1 MENIFNF
8 KRQQDKIL
16 KESQIESV
24 TKIKEKIIEEK
35 PFVSFDYDDVI
46 KKQQELKSMLED
58 KISKYTIN
66 DINPFFD
73 KELLDALDIL
83 YSFISELNPEAKP
96 YYEIVDGKANINMS
110 AYIDA
115 REYLVNEF
123 AVDPNTIRYNTS
135 KDGVVNLK
143 KIYLKDG
150 YSIDSAGI
158 IKQNDNIVMNPHQN
172 PIISVID
179 FNKKILVVHP
189 GVFIDVSKNID
200 KIAEKLYYDNPYI
213 DNKTSP
219 DKIITDISTQEFKEL
234 TGIDI
239 TDDIK
244 DSATYSD
251 ETDMSYCNWGTINY
265 LWLTF
270 LIIIGGGEAGKS
282 PLAAKDGGEVVW
294 DCQRTK
300 SSKRV
305 TTGHPWMYTKTKPV
319 GMKRSVLQIFCDT
332 FGSIFKANI
341 KWYVKVFKKKIGFEL
356 CVGGWLEYSIFLAQ
370 RWFSKELSKLVCE
383 AQKSTIN
390 SAGNKGVDL
399 DYIKQEQKNSTNAN
413 ISAMSGDTNE

>member
-16 KESQIESV
+16 KESQIDSV
-24 TKIKEKIIEEK
+24 TKIKEKTIEEK

-96 YYEIVDGKANINMS
+96 YYEIVDGKANINMG

-123 AVDPNTIRYNTS
+123 AIDPNIIRYNTS

-158 IKQNDNIVMNPHQN
+158 IKQNDNIVMNPYQN
-172 PIISVID
+172 PVISVID
-179 FNKKILVVHP
+179 FNKKILVVSP
-189 GVFIDVSKNID
+189 GVFVDVSKNID
-200 KIAEKLYYDNPYI
+200 KIAEKLYYDNSYI

-219 DKIITDISTQEFKEL
+219 DKIITDISKQEFEEL
-234 TGIDI
+234 TGIDL

-251 ETDMSYCNWGTINY
+251 EEDMTYCNWGTINY
-265 LWLTF
+265 LWLMF
-270 LIIIGGGEAGKS
+270 LIIVGGGASGES
-282 PLAAKDGGEVVW
+282 PLANEDGGYVTW
-294 DCQRTK
+294 SCGKTHSRRK
-300 SSKRV
+300 V
-305 TTGHPWMYTKTKPV
+305 TTGHPWMYTKSKPV
-319 GMKRSVLQIFCDT
+319 GMRRSILQILCKNLNA
-332 FGSIFKANI
+332 IFKANI
-341 KWYVKVFKKKIGFEL
+341 DWSVKIAKKRIGLRL
-356 CVGGWLEYSIFLAQ
+356 CIGGWLEYGLFKAQ
-370 RWFSKELSKLVCE
+370 EWFSKELSRLVC
-383 AQKSTIN
+383 QTKKSTIN

-399 DYIKQEQKNSTNAN
+399 DYIKQAQKNSTNAN
-413 ISAMSGDTNE
+413 ISAMSGDKK

>member
-8 KRQQDKIL
+8 ERQKDKIL
-16 KESQIESV
+16 KSSKIDCV
-24 TKIKEKIIEEK
+24 TKTKTQTIEEK
-35 PFVSFDYDDVI
+35 PFVDFEYDSVI
-46 KKQQELKSMLED
+46 LKHQQLKEKLEN
-58 KISKYTIN
+58 KISKYVIN
-66 DINPFFD
+66 DINPFFN
-73 KELLDALDIL
+73 KELIDALDIM
-83 YSFISELNPEAKP
+83 YSFVVESIPEAKP
-96 YYEIVDGKANINMS
+96 YYEIVDGKANINMG

-123 AVDPNTIRYNTS
+123 GVDPKTIMYNTS
-135 KDGVVNLK
+135 KDGVVNIK

-158 IKQNDNIVMNPHQN
+158 IKQNDEVIMNPSKN
-172 PIISVID
+172 PTISIID
-179 FNKKILVVHP
+179 FNKKVAIIYP
-189 GVFIDVSKNID
+189 GVFVDITKHID
-200 KIAEKLYYDNPYI
+200 KISEKLYYDNVYLE
-213 DNKTSP
+213 NKTSP
-219 DKIITDISTQEFKEL
+219 DKIITDISKQEFEEL
-234 TGIDI
+234 TGIDL

-251 ETDMSYCNWGTINY
+251 EEDMSYCNWGTINY

-282 PLAAKDGGEVVW
+282 PLAAEDGGEVVW
-294 DCQRTK
+294 NCQGTK

-305 TTGHPWMYTKTKPV
+305 TTGHPWMHTKTKPV

-370 RWFSKELSKLVCE
+370 RWFSKELSKLVCK

-399 DYIKQEQKNSTNAN
+399 DYTKQAQKNSTNAN
-413 ISAMSGDTNE
+413 ISAMSGDKNE

>member
-16 KESQIESV
+16 KESQIDSV
-24 TKIKEKIIEEK
+24 TKIKEKTIEEK

-96 YYEIVDGKANINMS
+96 YYEIVDGKANINMG

-123 AVDPNTIRYNTS
+123 AIDPNIIRYNTS

-158 IKQNDNIVMNPHQN
+158 IKQNDNIVMNPYQN
-172 PIISVID
+172 PVISVID
-179 FNKKILVVHP
+179 FNKKILVVSP
-189 GVFIDVSKNID
+189 GVFVDVSKNID
-200 KIAEKLYYDNPYI
+200 KIAEKLYYDNSYI

-219 DKIITDISTQEFKEL
+219 DKIITDISKQEFEEL
-234 TGIDI
+234 TGIDL

-251 ETDMSYCNWGTINY
+251 EEDMSYCNWGTINY

-294 DCQRTK
+294 NCQGTK

-305 TTGHPWMYTKTKPV
+305 TTGHPWMHTKTKPV

-370 RWFSKELSKLVCE
+370 RWFSKELSKLVCK

-390 SAGNKGVDL
+390 SDGNKGVDL
-399 DYIKQEQKNSTNAN
+399 DYIKQAQKNSTNAN
-413 ISAMSGDTNE
+413 ISAMSGDKNE

>member
-16 KESQIESV
+16 KESQIDSV
-24 TKIKEKIIEEK
+24 TKIKEKTIEEK

-96 YYEIVDGKANINMS
+96 YYEIVDGKANINMG

-135 KDGVVNLK
+135 KDGIVNLK

-150 YSIDSAGI
+150 YSIDRAGI
-158 IKQNDNIVMNPHQN
+158 IKQNDNIVMNPYQN
-172 PIISVID
+172 PVISVID
-179 FNKKILVVHP
+179 FNKKILVVRP
-189 GVFIDVSKNID
+189 GVFVDVSKNID

-219 DKIITDISTQEFKEL
+219 DKIITDISTQEFEEL

-265 LWLTF
+265 LWLLF
-270 LIIIGGGEAGKS
+270 LIIVGGGTSGES
-282 PLAAKDGGEVVW
+282 PLSKEDGGYVTW
-294 DCQRTK
+294 DCSGTHSGK
-300 SSKRV
+300 KV
-305 TTGHPWMYTKTKPV
+305 KTGHPWMYTTSKPV
-319 GMKRSVLQIFCDT
+319 GMRKSILQILCQN

-341 KWYVKVFKKKIGFEL
+341 NWHIKILKHKIGLEL
-356 CVGGWLEYSIFLAQ
+356 CIGGWLEYGLFKAQ
-370 RWFSKELSKLVCE
+370 AWFSKELSELVC
-383 AQKSTIN
+383 KTKTSTIN

-399 DYIKQEQKNSTNAN
+399 DYIKQVQKNPTNAN
-413 ISAMSGDTNE
+413 IKKMSGDTNE

>member
-66 DINPFFD
+66 DINPFFN

-96 YYEIVDGKANINMS
+96 YYEIVDGKANINMG

-123 AVDPNTIRYNTS
+123 AVDPNIIRYNTS

-200 KIAEKLYYDNPYI
+200 KIAEKLYYDNQYI

-219 DKIITDISTQEFKEL
+219 DKIITDISTQEFEEL
-234 TGIDI
+234 TGIDL

-251 ETDMSYCNWGTINY
+251 EVDMSYCNWATIDY
-265 LWLTF
+265 LWLMF
-270 LIIIGGGEAGKS
+270 LIIMGGGEAGKS

-294 DCQRTK
+294 SCKGTK

-341 KWYVKVFKKKIGFEL
+341 KWYVKVARKKIGFEM

-370 RWFSKELSKLVCE
+370 RWFSKELSKLVCK

-399 DYIKQEQKNSTNAN
+399 DYIKQAQKNSTNAN
-413 ISAMSGDTNE
+413 ISAMSGDKK

>member
-16 KESQIESV
+16 KESQIDSV
-24 TKIKEKIIEEK
+24 TKIKEKTIEEK

-96 YYEIVDGKANINMS
+96 YYEIVDGKANINMG

-123 AVDPNTIRYNTS
+123 AVDPNIIRYNTS

-158 IKQNDNIVMNPHQN
+158 IKQNDNIVMNPYQN
-172 PIISVID
+172 PVISVID
-179 FNKKILVVHP
+179 FNKKILVVRP
-189 GVFIDVSKNID
+189 GVFVDVSKNID
-200 KIAEKLYYDNPYI
+200 KIAEKLYYDNSYI

-219 DKIITDISTQEFKEL
+219 DKIITDISKQEFEEL
-234 TGIDI
+234 TGIDL

-251 ETDMSYCNWGTINY
+251 EDDMTYCNWGTINY
-265 LWLTF
+265 LWLMF
-270 LIIIGGGEAGKS
+270 LIIVGGGSSGQS
-282 PLAAKDGGEVVW
+282 PLASEDGGEVTW
-294 DCQRTK
+294 NCSGTHRA
-300 SSKRV
+300 KRV
-305 TTGHPWMYTKTKPV
+305 KTGHPWMYTKKKPV
-319 GMKRSVLQIFCDT
+319 GMRKSILQILCQN
-332 FGSIFKANI
+332 FGTVFKANVSWHI
-341 KWYVKVFKKKIGFEL
+341 KISKWRIGFDL
-356 CVGGWLEYSIFLAQ
+356 CIGGWVEYGLFKAQ
-370 RWFSKELSKLVCE
+370 EWFSKELSKLVC
-383 AQKSTIN
+383 QTKKSTIN

-399 DYIKQEQKNSTNAN
+399 DYLKKEQQNSDNSN
-413 ISAMSGDTNE
+413 ISTLAGE

>member
-16 KESQIESV
+16 KESQIDSV
-24 TKIKEKIIEEK
+24 TKIKEKTIEEK

-96 YYEIVDGKANINMS
+96 YYEIVDGKANINMG

-123 AVDPNTIRYNTS
+123 AIDPNIIRYNTS

-158 IKQNDNIVMNPHQN
+158 IKQNDNIVMNPYQN
-172 PIISVID
+172 PVISVID

-189 GVFIDVSKNID
+189 GVFVDVSKNID
-200 KIAEKLYYDNPYI
+200 KIAEKLYYDNSYI

-219 DKIITDISTQEFKEL
+219 DKIITDISKQDFEEL
-234 TGIDI
+234 TGIDL

-251 ETDMSYCNWGTINY
+251 EEDMTYCNWGTINY

-270 LIIIGGGEAGKS
+270 LIIIGGGTAGDS
-282 PLAAKDGGEVVW
+282 PLAAEDGGEVVW
-294 DCQRTK
+294 NCHGTK

-305 TTGHPWMYTKTKPV
+305 TTGHPWMYTKIKPV
-319 GMKRSVLQIFCDT
+319 GMRRSVLQIFCDT
-332 FGSIFKANI
+332 FESIFKANI
-341 KWYVKVFKKKIGFEL
+341 KWYVKVLKHKIGFEM

-370 RWFSKELSKLVCE
+370 RWFSKELSKLVC
-383 AQKSTIN
+383 QTKKSTIN

-399 DYIKQEQKNSTNAN
+399 DYIKQAQKNSTNAN
-413 ISAMSGDTNE
+413 ISAMSGDKK

>member
-16 KESQIESV
+16 KESQIDSV
-24 TKIKEKIIEEK
+24 TKIKEKTIEEK

-96 YYEIVDGKANINMS
+96 YYEIVDGKANINMG

-123 AVDPNTIRYNTS
+123 AVDPNIIRYNTS

-158 IKQNDNIVMNPHQN
+158 IKQNDNIVMNPYQN
-172 PIISVID
+172 PVISVID
-179 FNKKILVVHP
+179 FNKKILVVRP
-189 GVFIDVSKNID
+189 GVFVDVSKNID
-200 KIAEKLYYDNPYI
+200 KIAEKLYYDNSYI

-219 DKIITDISTQEFKEL
+219 DKIITDISKQDFEEL
-234 TGIDI
+234 TGIDL

-251 ETDMSYCNWGTINY
+251 EEDMTYCNWGTINY
-265 LWLTF
+265 LWLMF
-270 LIIIGGGEAGKS
+270 LIIIGGGTAGDL
-282 PLAAKDGGEVVW
+282 PLAAEDGGEVVW
-294 DCQRTK
+294 NCRGTK
-300 SSKRV
+300 SGKRV
-305 TTGHPWMYTKTKPV
+305 ATGHPWMYTKTKPV
-319 GMKRSVLQIFCDT
+319 GMRRSVLQIFCDT
-332 FGSIFKANI
+332 FESIFKANI
-341 KWYVKVFKKKIGFEL
+341 KWYVKIAKHKIGFEF
-356 CVGGWLEYSIFLAQ
+356 CIGGWLEYSIFLAQ
-370 RWFSKELSKLVCE
+370 RWFSKELSKLVCQT
-383 AQKSTIN
+383 QKSTIN

-399 DYIKQEQKNSTNAN
+399 DYIKQVQKNSTNAN
-413 ISAMSGDTNE
+413 ISAMSGDKK

>member
-1 MENIFNF
+1 MKFLNTYNESI
-8 KRQQDKIL
+8 RQFLKPTSEDKIL
-16 KESQIESV
+16 KESQIDSV
-24 TKIKEKIIEEK
+24 TKIKEKTIEEK

-96 YYEIVDGKANINMS
+96 YYEIVDGKANINMG

-123 AVDPNTIRYNTS
+123 AVDPNIIRYNTS

-158 IKQNDNIVMNPHQN
+158 IKQNDNIVMNPYQN
-172 PIISVID
+172 PVISVID

-189 GVFIDVSKNID
+189 GVFVDVSKNID
-200 KIAEKLYYDNPYI
+200 KIAEKLYYDNSYI

-219 DKIITDISTQEFKEL
+219 DKIITDISKQDFEEL
-234 TGIDI
+234 TGIDL

-251 ETDMSYCNWGTINY
+251 EEEMTYCNWSTINY
-265 LWLTF
+265 LWLMF
-270 LIIIGGGEAGKS
+270 LIIMGGGSAGSS
-282 PLAAKDGGEVVW
+282 PLAAEDGGEVVW
-294 DCQRTK
+294 DCSGTHR
-300 SSKRV
+300 SKRV
-305 TTGHPWMYTKTKPV
+305 KTGHPWMYTKAKPV
-319 GMKRSVLQIFCDT
+319 GMRRSILQIFCDT
-332 FGSIFKANI
+332 FSSIFRANI
-341 KWYVKVFKKKIGFEL
+341 K
-356 CVGGWLEYSIFLAQ
+356 
-370 RWFSKELSKLVCE
+370 
-383 AQKSTIN
+383 
-390 SAGNKGVDL
+390 
-399 DYIKQEQKNSTNAN
+399 
-413 ISAMSGDTNE
+413 

>member
-16 KESQIESV
+16 KESQIDSV
-24 TKIKEKIIEEK
+24 TKIKEKTIEEK

-96 YYEIVDGKANINMS
+96 YYEIVDGKANINMG

-123 AVDPNTIRYNTS
+123 AIDPNIIRYNTS

-158 IKQNDNIVMNPHQN
+158 IKQNDNIVMNPYQN
-172 PIISVID
+172 PVISVID
-179 FNKKILVVHP
+179 FNKKILVVRP
-189 GVFIDVSKNID
+189 GVFVDVSKNID
-200 KIAEKLYYDNPYI
+200 KIAEKLYYDNSYI

-219 DKIITDISTQEFKEL
+219 DKIITDISKQEFEEL
-234 TGIDI
+234 TGIDL

-251 ETDMSYCNWGTINY
+251 EEDMSYCNWGTINY

-270 LIIIGGGEAGKS
+270 LIIIGGGSAGKS
-282 PLAAKDGGEVVW
+282 PLAAEDGGEVVW
-294 DCQRTK
+294 DCRGTK

-341 KWYVKVFKKKIGFEL
+341 KWYVKVLKHKIGFEL

-370 RWFSKELSKLVCE
+370 KWFSKELSEMICKT
-383 AQKSTIN
+383 QKSTIN
-390 SAGNKGVDL
+390 PAGNKGVDL
-399 DYIKQEQKNSTNAN
+399 DYIKKEQQKYDNPN
-413 ISAMSGDTNE
+413 ISAMSGDKK